1 MTKMTKITKTTF
13 KSFLRKNAGNLYILR
28 KSSFSGMTDCV
39 EQLENS
45 GFAPCE
51 ATERFIENSFGISG
65 LWLVNG
71 GGDYFT
77 EYNSGQFSGFE
88 VSNCCGNA
96 IIAKRG

>member
-1 MTKMTKITKTTF
+1 MTKITKTTF

-39 EQLENS
+39 EQLENK
-45 GFAPCE
+45 GFEPIE
-51 ATERFIENSFGISG
+51 ATDRCIENSLGISG
-65 LWLVNG
+65 LWLANG
-71 GGDYFT
+71 GRDYFT

-88 VSNCCGNA
+88 VYNCCGTT